1 MAVPSNKPPTPLLTD
16 HLFCL
21 PSKST
26 RPKSLN
32 LSPNPN
38 SPQFS
43 PRKAQK
49 LSALSPNVP
58 PVPTTSSFADPNP
71 DIRRLCLHGDLEG
84 ALLLLDSA
92 GERPV
97 DEDTYVTLLRLCEW
111 RHAVPE
117 GSRVHSHISSSNAHL
132 SVRLGNALLSMFVR
146 FGELVVAWSV
156 FGKMVERDV
165 FSWNVMIGGYGKNG
179 FLEESLD
186 LYQRM
191 LWAGNGIRP
200 DVYTFPCVL
209 RSSGGIPDLMSG
221 REIHAHLIRFGFGL
235 ETDVLN
241 SLITMYAKCGEFHC
255 ARRVF
260 DEMPRRDC
268 ISWNAMISGYFE
280 NEEHFEGL
288 RLFLTM
294 QDLSFDPDLMTMT
307 SVISASGALC
317 DMRLGKEIHGYAV
330 KKKFYVDVSVSN
342 SLIQMYTSFGSLN
355 EAEKIFLRI
364 ETKDVVSWTA
374 MISGY
379 EKNGL
384 PDKALKVFEQME
396 ENDVIP
402 DEITIASVLSACAC
416 LGRLDMG
423 IKVHELA
430 RRNGLMPY
438 TIVGNTLLDMYSK
451 SKCIDKALE
460 VFRRMPAKNVI
471 SWSSVISGF
480 RINCQSFEALTF
492 FRHMQAD
499 VKPNS
504 VTLIAALSACAA
516 VGALMCGKEIHAQ
529 TLRSGLDSEGY
540 LPNALLDL
548 YVKCGRME
556 YAWMQFNR
564 LEEKDVVSY
573 NIMLTGYAMRGHGD
587 LAVAL
592 FSRMID
598 VGVHPDE
605 ITFVALLCACSRA
618 GMVSQGWNY
627 FNSMAQKYLV
637 IPNLRHY
644 TCMVDLLGRAGFLE
658 EAHQFIK
665 DMPIEPDAAIWGA
678 LLNGCRIH
686 RKVELG
692 ELAAKHIFELDT
704 DSVGYYMLL
713 CNLYADDGKWN
724 QVVRVRK
731 AMREK
736 GLVVDPGCSWVEA
749 KGVVHAFL
757 SADESHP
764 QIKEIYAVIN
774 GLYDR
779 MKAAGF
785 PLPEDGLSDEAE
797 ASKADIFCG
806 HSERLAIAF
815 GLINSLPGMPV
826 RVTKNLYMCQSC
838 HSIVKM
844 ISKIVRREITVR
856 DTEQFHHFKDG
867 RCSCGDE
874 GYWKSKTE

>member
-1 MAVPSNKPPTPLLTD
+1 ML
-16 HLFCL
+16 
-21 PSKST
+21 
-26 RPKSLN
+26 
-32 LSPNPN
+32 
-38 SPQFS
+38 
-43 PRKAQK
+43 
-49 LSALSPNVP
+49 
-58 PVPTTSSFADPNP
+58 
-71 DIRRLCLHGDLEG
+71 
-84 ALLLLDSA
+84 
-92 GERPV
+92 
-97 DEDTYVTLLRLCEW
+97 
-111 RHAVPE
+111 
-117 GSRVHSHISSSNAHL
+117 
-132 SVRLGNALLSMFVR
+132 VR
-146 FGELVVAWSV
+146 FGDLLDAWLV
-156 FGKMVERDV
+156 FGKMIERDV
-165 FSWNVMIGGYGKNG
+165 FSWNVMVGGYGKNG

-209 RSSGGIPDLMSG
+209 RSCGGIPDLMRG
-221 REIHAHLIRFGFGL
+221 RDIHAHVIRFGFGL
-235 ETDVLN
+235 ETDVSN
-241 SLITMYAKCGEFHC
+241 ALISMYSKCGEYHR
-255 ARRVF
+255 ARKLF

-294 QDLSFDPDLMTMT
+294 QDLSFEPDLMTMT
-307 SVISASGALC
+307 SVISASGLPC
-317 DMRLGKEIHGYAV
+317 DKRLGKEIHGYVV
-330 KKKFYVDVSVSN
+330 KKKFDVAVSVNN
-342 SLIQMYTSFGSLN
+342 SLIQMYASFGSLN
-355 EAEKIFLRI
+355 EAEKVFSRI

-379 EKNGL
+379 EKNGS

-396 ENDVIP
+396 QNDVIP
-402 DEITIASVLSACAC
+402 DEIAIASVLSACSC
-416 LGRLDMG
+416 LGCLDMG
-423 IKVHELA
+423 IKVHKLA

-451 SKCIDKALE
+451 SKCIDKALD
-460 VFRRMPAKNVI
+460 VFRRMPEKNVI

-480 RINCQSFEALTF
+480 RINCQSFEALNF

-499 VKPNS
+499 VKPNA

-516 VGALMCGKEIHAQ
+516 IGALMCGKEIHAQ
-529 TLRSGLDSEGY
+529 TLRGRLDSEGY

-556 YAWMQFNR
+556 YAWMQFNL

-573 NIMLTGYAMRGHGD
+573 NIMLTGYAGGGHGD

-605 ITFVALLCACSRA
+605 ITFVALLCACSRS
-618 GMVSQGWNY
+618 GMVNQGWKY
-627 FNSMAQKYLV
+627 FNSMAQKYSV

-665 DMPIEPDAAIWGA
+665 DIPIEPDAAVWGA

-686 RKVELG
+686 HKVELG

-713 CNLYADDGKWN
+713 CNLYADDGRWI
-724 QVVRVRK
+724 QVARVRK
-731 AMREK
+731 AMRER
-736 GLVVDPGCSWVEA
+736 GLAVDPGCSWVEA

-785 PLPEDGLSDEAE
+785 SLPEDGLSDEVE

-815 GLINSLPGMPV
+815 GLINTIPGIAI

-856 DTEQFHHFKDG
+856 DTEQFHHFKEG
-867 RCSCGDE
+867 RCSCRDE
-874 GYWKSKTE
+874 GYWKSKTK

>member
-1 MAVPSNKPPTPLLTD
+1 MAVPGNKPPNPLLTD
-16 HLFCL
+16 HLFRL
-21 PSKST
+21 HSKPT
-26 RPKSLN
+26 GPKSLN
-32 LSPNPN
+32 LSPNPDN
-38 SPQFS
+38 AQFS
-43 PRKAQK
+43 SRKTQK
-49 LSALSPNVP
+49 LSALSPNLP
-58 PVPTTSSFADPNP
+58 PVPITSSSTDPNP
-71 DIRRLCLHGDLEG
+71 DIRLLCLHGDLER

-92 GERPV
+92 GERPL
-97 DEDTYVTLLRLCEW
+97 DDDTYVALLRLCEW

-117 GSRVHSHISSSNAHL
+117 GSRVRSHISSSNAHL
-132 SVRLGNALLSMFVR
+132 TVRLGNALLSMLVR
-146 FGELVVAWSV
+146 FGDLIVAWLV

-179 FLEESLD
+179 FLDESLD

-191 LWAGNGIRP
+191 LWAGNSIKP
-200 DVYTFPCVL
+200 DVYTFPCIL
-209 RSSGGIPDLMSG
+209 RSCGGIPDLMRG
-221 REIHAHLIRFGFGL
+221 REIHAHVIRFGFGL
-235 ETDVLN
+235 RTDVLN
-241 SLITMYAKCGEFHC
+241 ALITMYSKCGEVHC
-255 ARRVF
+255 ARKVF
-260 DEMPRRDC
+260 DEMRRRDC

-294 QDLSFDPDLMTMT
+294 QDHSFEPDLMTMT
-307 SVISASGALC
+307 TVISACGSLC
-317 DMRLGKEIHGYAV
+317 DKRLGKEIHGYVV
-330 KKKFYVDVSVSN
+330 KKKFDVDVSVSN
-342 SLIQMYTSFGSLN
+342 SLIQMYTSFRSLH
-355 EAEKIFLRI
+355 EAEKIFSRLQ
-364 ETKDVVSWTA
+364 TKDVVSWTA

-379 EKNGL
+379 EKNGS

-416 LGRLDMG
+416 LGCLDMG

-451 SKCIDKALE
+451 SKCINKALE
-460 VFRRMPAKNVI
+460 VFRRMPEKNVI

-480 RINCQSFEALTF
+480 RINCQSFEALNF

-516 VGALMCGKEIHAQ
+516 VGALKCGKEIHAQ

-556 YAWMQFNR
+556 YAWMQFNL

-573 NIMLTGYAMRGHGD
+573 NIMLTGCAGRGHGD

-618 GMVSQGWNY
+618 GMVNQGWNY
-627 FNSMAQKYLV
+627 LNSMPQKYSV

-665 DMPIEPDAAIWGA
+665 DMPIKPDAAVWGA

-686 RKVELG
+686 HKMEPSGAG
-692 ELAAKHIFELDT
+692 EE
-704 DSVGYYMLL
+704 G
-713 CNLYADDGKWN
+713 NE
-724 QVVRVRK
+724 
-731 AMREK
+731 RE
-736 GLVVDPGCSWVEA
+736 
-749 KGVVHAFL
+749 
-757 SADESHP
+757 
-764 QIKEIYAVIN
+764 
-774 GLYDR
+774 
-779 MKAAGF
+779 
-785 PLPEDGLSDEAE
+785 GLSCR
-797 ASKADIFCG
+797 SWMQ
-806 HSERLAIAF
+806 L
-815 GLINSLPGMPV
+815 
-826 RVTKNLYMCQSC
+826 
-838 HSIVKM
+838 
-844 ISKIVRREITVR
+844 
-856 DTEQFHHFKDG
+856 G
-867 RCSCGDE
+867 RS
-874 GYWKSKTE
+874 